1 LIHAIRAEISAAVAG
16 RRRRGQRFATRVAA
30 SMQKREKQDRVI
42 SLPREGEEE
51 EEEEKRNA
59 TPLEEFLKD

>member
-1 LIHAIRAEISAAVAG
+1 
-16 RRRRGQRFATRVAA
+16 
-30 SMQKREKQDRVI
+30 MQKREKQDRVI